1 MLTSGAKD
9 RGGVGVRGVFFCS
22 VKVIEADVDDFDTL
36 DWRGIETSEWFEEAI
51 TGECSEDSKV
61 GGALSLV

>member
-1 MLTSGAKD
+1 M
-9 RGGVGVRGVFFCS
+9 RGVFFCS